1 MGVRTLNR
9 EIARIFNEIADFLE
23 IKGELSFKINAYRRA
38 AQNIENLSRD
48 VSELL
53 KEGKLETIPGVGKEL
68 AEKIKQ
74 FVETGK
80 VKKHEELKAEI
91 PAGLLEI
98 MKVPGVGPKKAK
110 LFYEKL
116 KIDSLEKLES
126 AARSHKLC
134 KLPGIQEK
142 TEANI
147 IKGIEFLKRSSG
159 RIPLGKALPLARRIV
174 EYLLKE
180 GVVERAEACG
190 SIRRRKETIGD
201 IDILGVS
208 SKPEKAMEAFTTMDI
223 VKEVLAKGTT
233 KSSVIVEDDIQV
245 DLRIVERDSYGAALQ
260 YFTGSKEHNIKLR
273 ELAIKKGYKVSE
285 YGVFDAKTDK
295 KIAGAEEADV
305 YRVLGLPWIPPE
317 IREGGEEIEL
327 ALQGK
332 LPELVD
338 MKDMKGDLHVH
349 SKWSDGTASIE
360 ELAIHAKEMGL
371 KYILI
376 ADHTK
381 GLGVAGGLD
390 EEEIAEQIKEIDSL
404 NKKIRG
410 IRILKGIEANIQN
423 DGSIDV
429 SDEILNSLEVVIAS
443 IHHGF
448 KNPPEVLTGRVIKAI
463 ENPFVHI
470 IAHPTGRILGERDAY
485 EIDLERIISACA
497 ANGTCLEINAYPM
510 RLDLNDLNARRAK
523 EKGVMLSIGT
533 DAHQVDQI
541 SYLSYGVYVARRA
554 QLGKE
559 SLLNCMDAEEILAY
573 VRKKRGVR
581 KWKNQ

>member
-1 MGVRTLNR
+1 MGVRALNK

-38 AQNIENLSRD
+38 AQNIENLSKD
-48 VSELL
+48 ISELY
-53 KEGKLETIPGVGKEL
+53 KEDKLNTIPGVGKEL

-74 FVETGK
+74 FIETGK

-116 KIDSLEKLES
+116 KIDSIDKLEE
-126 AARSHKLC
+126 AARSHKLST
-134 KLPGIQEK
+134 LPGIQKK
-142 TEANI
+142 TEENI
-147 IKGIEFLKRSSG
+147 LKGIEFLKRSSG
-159 RIPLGKALPLARRIV
+159 RIPLGRALPLSQRII
-174 EYLLKE
+174 EYLLQKK
-180 GVVERAEACG
+180 VVERAEACG

-201 IDILGVS
+201 IDILGIS
-208 SKPEKAMEAFTTMDI
+208 SDPEKAMEAFTKMEI

-233 KSSVIVEDDIQV
+233 KSSVIVEDNIQV
-245 DLRIVERDSYGAALQ
+245 DLRIVDKDSFGAALQ

-273 ELAIKKGYKVSE
+273 ELAIKKGLKINE
-285 YGVFDAKTDK
+285 YGVFDVKTDK
-295 KIAGAEEADV
+295 KIAGRDEEEV
-305 YRVLGLPWIPPE
+305 YKTIGLPWIPPE

-332 LPELVD
+332 LPELVELED
-338 MKDMKGDLHVH
+338 IKGDLHIH

-360 ELAIHAKEMGL
+360 EIATHAKEMGL

-390 EEEIAEQIKEIDSL
+390 EEEISEQIKEIDSL
-404 NKKIRG
+404 NKKIKG
-410 IRILKGIEANIQN
+410 VRILKGIEANIQN
-423 DGSIDV
+423 DGSLDV
-429 SDEILNSLEVVIAS
+429 SDEVLKSLDIVIAS

-448 KNPPEVLTGRVIKAI
+448 KNPSDVLTKRILKAI
-463 ENPFVHI
+463 ENPYVGI

-485 EIDLERIISACA
+485 EIDIDEVISACKK
-497 ANGTCLEINAYPM
+497 NGVALEINAYPL
-510 RLDLNDLNARRAK
+510 RLDLNDILSRRAM
-523 EKGVMLSIGT
+523 EKGIMLSIGT
-533 DAHQVDQI
+533 DAHQIDQM
-541 SYLSYGVYVARRA
+541 SYLTYGVYVARRA
-554 QLGKE
+554 WLKRE
-559 SLLNCMDAEEILAY
+559 NLLNCMELEELMKY
-573 VRKKRGVR
+573 FKKRRG
-581 KWKNQ
+581 N

>member
-1 MGVRTLNR
+1 MGVRALNK

-38 AQNIENLSRD
+38 AQNIENLSKD
-48 VSELL
+48 ISELY
-53 KEGKLETIPGVGKEL
+53 KEDKLNTIPGVGKEL

-74 FVETGK
+74 FIETGK

-116 KIDSLEKLES
+116 KIDSIDKLEE
-126 AARSHKLC
+126 AARSHKLST
-134 KLPGIQEK
+134 LPGIQKK
-142 TEANI
+142 TEENI
-147 IKGIEFLKRSSG
+147 LKGIEFLKRSSG
-159 RIPLGKALPLARRIV
+159 RIPLGRALPLSQRII
-174 EYLLKE
+174 EYLLQKK
-180 GVVERAEACG
+180 VVERAEACG

-201 IDILGVS
+201 IDILGIS
-208 SKPEKAMEAFTTMDI
+208 SDPEKAMEAFTKMEI

-233 KSSVIVEDDIQV
+233 KSSVIVEDNIQV
-245 DLRIVERDSYGAALQ
+245 DLRIVDKDSFGAALQ

-273 ELAIKKGYKVSE
+273 ELAIKKGLKINE
-285 YGVFDAKTDK
+285 YGVFDVKTDK
-295 KIAGAEEADV
+295 KIAGRDEEEV
-305 YRVLGLPWIPPE
+305 YKTIGLPWIPPE

-332 LPELVD
+332 LPELVELED
-338 MKDMKGDLHVH
+338 IKGDLHIH

-360 ELAIHAKEMGL
+360 EIATHAKEMGL

-390 EEEIAEQIKEIDSL
+390 EEEISEQIKEIDSL
-404 NKKIRG
+404 NKKIKG
-410 IRILKGIEANIQN
+410 VRILKGIEANIQN
-423 DGSIDV
+423 DGSLDV
-429 SDEILNSLEVVIAS
+429 SDEVLKSLDIVIAS

-448 KNPPEVLTGRVIKAI
+448 KNPSDVLTKRILKAI
-463 ENPFVHI
+463 ENPYVGI

-485 EIDLERIISACA
+485 EIDIDEVMSACKK
-497 ANGTCLEINAYPM
+497 NGVALEINAYPL
-510 RLDLNDLNARRAK
+510 RLDLNDILSRRAM
-523 EKGVMLSIGT
+523 EKGIMLSIGT
-533 DAHQVDQI
+533 DAHQIDQM
-541 SYLSYGVYVARRA
+541 SYLTYGVYVARRA
-554 QLGKE
+554 WLKRDN
-559 SLLNCMDAEEILAY
+559 LLNCMELEELMKY
-573 VRKKRGVR
+573 FKKRRG
-581 KWKNQ
+581 N

>member
-1 MGVRTLNR
+1 MGVRALNK

-38 AQNIENLSRD
+38 AQNIENLSKD
-48 VSELL
+48 ISELY
-53 KEGKLETIPGVGKEL
+53 KEDKLNTIPGVGKEL

-74 FVETGK
+74 FIETGK

-116 KIDSLEKLES
+116 KIDSIDKLEE
-126 AARSHKLC
+126 AARSHKLST
-134 KLPGIQEK
+134 LPGIQKK
-142 TEANI
+142 TEENI
-147 IKGIEFLKRSSG
+147 LKGIEFLKRSSG
-159 RIPLGKALPLARRIV
+159 RIPLGRALPLSQRII
-174 EYLLKE
+174 EYLLQKK
-180 GVVERAEACG
+180 VVERAEACG

-201 IDILGVS
+201 IDILGIS
-208 SKPEKAMEAFTTMDI
+208 SDPEKAMEAFTKMEI

-233 KSSVIVEDDIQV
+233 KSSVIVEDNIQV
-245 DLRIVERDSYGAALQ
+245 DLRIVDKDSFGAALQ

-273 ELAIKKGYKVSE
+273 ELAIKKGLKINE
-285 YGVFDAKTDK
+285 YGVFDVKTDK
-295 KIAGAEEADV
+295 KIAGRDEEEV
-305 YRVLGLPWIPPE
+305 YKTIGLPWIPPE

-332 LPELVD
+332 LPELVELED
-338 MKDMKGDLHVH
+338 IKGDLHIH

-360 ELAIHAKEMGL
+360 EIATHAKEMGL

-390 EEEIAEQIKEIDSL
+390 EEEISEQIKEIDSL
-404 NKKIRG
+404 NKKIKG
-410 IRILKGIEANIQN
+410 VRILKGIEANIQN
-423 DGSIDV
+423 DGSLDV
-429 SDEILNSLEVVIAS
+429 SDEVLKSLDIVIAS

-448 KNPPEVLTGRVIKAI
+448 KNPSDVLTKRILKAI
-463 ENPFVHI
+463 ENPYVGI

-485 EIDLERIISACA
+485 EIDIDEVMSACKK
-497 ANGTCLEINAYPM
+497 NGVALEINAYPL
-510 RLDLNDLNARRAK
+510 RLDLNDILSRRAM
-523 EKGVMLSIGT
+523 EKGIMLSIGT
-533 DAHQVDQI
+533 DAHQIDQM
-541 SYLSYGVYVARRA
+541 SYLTYGVYVARRA
-554 QLGKE
+554 WLKRE
-559 SLLNCMDAEEILAY
+559 NLLNCMELEELMKY
-573 VRKKRGVR
+573 FKKRRG
-581 KWKNQ
+581 N